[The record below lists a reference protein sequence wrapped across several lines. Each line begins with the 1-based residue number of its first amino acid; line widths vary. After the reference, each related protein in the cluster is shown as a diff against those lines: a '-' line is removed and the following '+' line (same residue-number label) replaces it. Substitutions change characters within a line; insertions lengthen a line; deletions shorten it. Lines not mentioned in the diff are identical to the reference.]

1 MKAGQRSRT
10 AEGAAALRASHT
22 LYAESP
28 LFSDPYAI
36 KLTSSGWKR
45 ILKSRKWHHFL
56 QPRAF
61 SPIGLLIGQVIG
73 RARYAEDQLANAIA
87 RGVNQYVLVGAGLD
101 SFALRQG
108 KELSTLKIFE
118 VDHPDTQESKKQQ
131 LALLG
136 DIPKNVEFI
145 SINFEIE
152 SLFEAL
158 NRSTYQAKE
167 RGFFSW
173 LGVTHYLQ
181 PETTLN
187 TLRAIAQ
194 VAASGSEVVFDYSI
208 NYQQLNGAERLS
220 SFALSRFTRYM
231 SEPLIGQFDPEEL
244 HAALDEIGFDV
255 LEDLSGEAQN
265 ERYFDQ
271 RHDSLTTTSATHLI
285 HIRVR

>member
-1 MKAGQRSRT
+1 
-10 AEGAAALRASHT
+10 
-22 LYAESP
+22 
-28 LFSDPYAI
+28 
-36 KLTSSGWKR
+36 
-45 ILKSRKWHHFL
+45 
-56 QPRAF
+56 
-61 SPIGLLIGQVIG
+61 
-73 RARYAEDQLANAIA
+73 
-87 RGVNQYVLVGAGLD
+87 VNQYVLVGAGLD

-255 LEDLSGEAQN
+255 LEYLSGEAQN

>member
-22 LYAESP
+22 IYSENP

-36 KLTSSGWKR
+36 KLTSSGWQR

-56 QPRAF
+56 LPRAF
-61 SPIGLLIGQVIG
+61 SPVGLLIGQVIG

-87 RGVNQYVLVGAGLD
+87 RGVDQYVLVGAGLD

-108 KELSTLKIFE
+108 KNLSSLKIFE
-118 VDHPDTQESKKQQ
+118 VDHPDTQESKKQH

-136 DIPKNVEFI
+136 KIPNNVEFVA
-145 SINFEIE
+145 INFEAE
-152 SLFEAL
+152 SLFDAL
-158 NRSTYQAKE
+158 IRSSYQREKI
-167 RGFFSW
+167 GFFSW
-173 LGVTHYLQ
+173 LGTTHYLQ

-208 NYQQLNGAERLS
+208 HYHQLGGAERMG

-231 SEPLIGQFDPEEL
+231 SEPLIGQFEPKEL
-244 HAALDEIGFDV
+244 HAALNEMGFDV
-255 LEDLSGEAQN
+255 LEDLCGAAQN

-271 RHDSLTTTSATHLI
+271 RSDHLTTTSATHLI
-285 HIRVR
+285 HIKLR